1 MFARVNLLITNH
13 LLRQTQINN
22 GYTIPKKNLQAI
34 QAKKCYP
41 TIIYT
46 STEAQ
51 MQLQF
56 YQTVSLQTIFA

>member
-13 LLRQTQINN
+13 LLKQTQIKN
-22 GYTIPKKNLQAI
+22 GYTIPKKSASHSSQE
-34 QAKKCYP
+34 CYP
-41 TIIYT
+41 TIILT

-56 YQTVSLQTIFA
+56 YQIVSLQIIFR